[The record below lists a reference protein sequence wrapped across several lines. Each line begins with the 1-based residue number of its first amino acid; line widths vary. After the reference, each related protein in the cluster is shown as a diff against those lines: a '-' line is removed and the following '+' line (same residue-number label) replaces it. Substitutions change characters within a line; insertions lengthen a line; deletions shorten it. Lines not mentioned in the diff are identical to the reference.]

1 MLPVTRR
8 EEWNP
13 GAAPQNSFAL
23 SLGQCLSP
31 HPAQF
36 ALSPHH
42 LPHDPCHSLPSSNT
56 CTQSKPYKQSKPA
69 GYLRFPTCNCKQNI
83 SQPCFQKLNSE
94 KHWVSGTSLHDNT
107 DLVPAK
113 CRDLLPMRVILKIRP
128 KTDNFSCSKKPWT
141 SATVQRVFFN
151 RLRIPPVRKAFHTN
165 MFPYGICSS
174 SCDCTLRCKLC
185 MIR

>member
-1 MLPVTRR
+1 MLPATRR

-56 CTQSKPYKQSKPA
+56 CTQSKPYKQSKPT
-69 GYLRFPTCNCKQNI
+69 GCLRFLTCNCKQNI
-83 SQPCFQKLNSE
+83 SQPCFQKLNRE

-165 MFPYGICSS
+165 MFP
-174 SCDCTLRCKLC
+174 
-185 MIR
+185 